1 MIVSFSTKYGSF
13 PMHGATAV
21 TLLRMMGHSGTV
33 PGAILSANLPA
44 SLDHLRQGLEAH
56 GNEPA
61 PAPGQ
66 PASDERQDEYQKERE
81 PMVRLKTRAVPLIDM
96 IETAIKRNSDLM
108 WDRL

>member
-13 PMHGATAV
+13 PMHGDTAV
-21 TLLRMMGHSGTV
+21 TLLRMMGHSGNV
-33 PGAILSANLPA
+33 PGAILAAYLPA
-44 SLDHLRQGLEAH
+44 SLDHLRKGLAMH
-56 GNEPA
+56 GDEPA

-66 PASDERQDEYQKERE
+66 HQHAAARDDEREKE
-81 PMVRLKTRAVPLIDM
+81 PLIRLRTRAVPLIDM